1 MKLAGC
7 HDPGISDHHLIFA
20 VVNLRRQKSSPV
32 IKEVTDFKNVNCELL
47 RQDLNYA
54 PWSICGIF
62 DDIDDV
68 DFWRVVR
75 EMQGKAKPSVGAIRN
90 ENENIIINAKD
101 KAESFNKFFFSRVG
115 EKLADVIIPDNSF
128 NIFHHIYQVSPTIE
142 PLKINSQKIKRAFD
156 KCVKPG
162 KGPGPD
168 NLSARGLK
176 LGGDAVA
183 VGLSYVMEESS
194 KTSSYPSQW
203 KLSKVRAVPKKGNSS
218 ERGDFRPISL
228 LNIPSKVYEGV
239 IGEAIDCHFID
250 GGISS
255 QSQWGF
261 KSGRSTEFLMLHLT
275 EAWRQEL
282 DKNRTVV
289 ILFIDFKKA
298 FDSICHKTMA
308 LKLQASGMS
317 GNLYNLIID
326 YLSGRKQYV
335 EIEGQR
341 STEADV
347 RFGVPQGSILG
358 PRLFSIYVN
367 DLSEVPSSGNLE
379 MFADDT
385 TFYCSGDSVDDVCA
399 NIQSSLEEIAKWC
412 NRNYLTIHPEK
423 IEVMLL
429 TRINFIGPLRPIKL
443 GDNVINFVSHS
454 HSLGFNIDNLL
465 NWGHHVK
472 DLETSMAKKVKQLRR
487 F

>member
-1 MKLAGC
+1 MRSLQI
-7 HDPGISDHHLIFA
+7 H
-20 VVNLRRQKSSPV
+20 
-32 IKEVTDFKNVNCELL
+32 
-47 RQDLNYA
+47 
-54 PWSICGIF
+54 
-62 DDIDDV
+62 
-68 DFWRVVR
+68 
-75 EMQGKAKPSVGAIRN
+75 
-90 ENENIIINAKD
+90 
-101 KAESFNKFFFSRVG
+101 
-115 EKLADVIIPDNSF
+115 VIIPDNSF

-162 KGPGPD
+162 KGSGPD

-176 LGGDAVA
+176 LDDYAVA
-183 VGLSYVMEESS
+183 FGFSYVMEESLKS
-194 KTSSYPSQW
+194 SSYPSQW

-239 IGEAIDCHFID
+239 IGETIDCHFID

-282 DKNRTVV
+282 DKNRTVG

-308 LKLQASGMS
+308 LKLQASGIS

-335 EIEGQR
+335 EIEGLR
-341 STEADV
+341 LTEAEV

-358 PRLFSIYVN
+358 PKLFSIYVN
-367 DLSEVPSSGNLE
+367 DLPEVPSSGNLE

-385 TFYCSGDSVDDVCA
+385 TFSVLFWRLSG
-399 NIQSSLEEIAKWC
+399 WC
-412 NRNYLTIHPEK
+412 LCKYSI
-423 IEVMLL
+423 
-429 TRINFIGPLRPIKL
+429 
-443 GDNVINFVSHS
+443 
-454 HSLGFNIDNLL
+454 
-465 NWGHHVK
+465 
-472 DLETSMAKKVKQLRR
+472 
-487 F
+487 